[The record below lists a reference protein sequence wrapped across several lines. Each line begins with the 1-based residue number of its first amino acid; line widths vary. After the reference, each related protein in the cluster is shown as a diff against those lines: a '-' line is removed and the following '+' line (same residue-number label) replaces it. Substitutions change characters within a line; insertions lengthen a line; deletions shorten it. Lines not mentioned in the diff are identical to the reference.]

1 MSAHSASAA
10 EPLRKVA
17 LAIGFLA
24 LAGSVLLAHS
34 QPATGYELSLFTS
47 ISPLFWVGLLLAVGI
62 ALAVAFVPPSGIDGH
77 SRTRPVALL
86 LGGLSMAVFAGL
98 PIVRGYRFYGQ
109 HDALTHLGWARAISE
124 GTMLPFEL
132 YYPGIHTATTLVH
145 STLGTPLE
153 QSMLYVVLLAVLVFC
168 VFVPLAVG
176 AIVEDR
182 RAMVIATFAA
192 FLLLPITT
200 ISMYMSAHA
209 MSQAVMFSAL
219 LVYLLARYL
228 RTDGS
233 ASTFSAIGVALSVV
247 AIATVVYH
255 PQLVAHLIVVF
266 LAIVVVQHLARR
278 VASDGQIAGQTAVY
292 GHTLLLVAVFLVWT
306 SNHGFFGGMIQYFL
320 SSAIEF
326 ILEGRGGADTV
337 AAQGASLAAIGGSLT
352 EIFLKL
358 FLVQLIFTLLAVAL
372 AFGLVGSRS
381 TLLRRVRPETTYFTV
396 SLVALGPIF
405 VIYFLAPGSTMHFR
419 VFGLMMVFIT
429 ILGSIAA
436 YGVFAWLSDSDEPRS
451 RARLP
456 GSQPLFAVG
465 FACLLV
471 LSLAAVF
478 PSPYTYHASPHVSDT
493 QMEGYETAF
502 DGQLEDVQF
511 VGLRNGPN
519 RYDDA
524 VNGNAERM
532 GLHEGP
538 PDEGVGVGLA
548 DYYDEDRYFVLTQTD
563 YERETVAYQELR
575 YTEGE
580 LESVSDQP
588 GVDRIQ
594 SNGEFELYYV
604 NAEPEFAEA

>member
-1 MSAHSASAA
+1 MSANSASVD
-10 EPLRKVA
+10 EPFRKVA
-17 LAIGFLA
+17 LAIGFFV
-24 LAGSVLLAHS
+24 LAGSVLLARS
-34 QPATGYELSLFTS
+34 RPATGYELSLYTS
-47 ISPLFWVGLLLAVGI
+47 TPLLFWVGLLLAVGI
-62 ALAVAFVPPSGIDGH
+62 GIAVAFVSPTGSG
-77 SRTRPVALL
+77 RTRPVALV
-86 LGGLSMAVFAGL
+86 LGGLSMLVFAGL
-98 PIVRGYRFYGQ
+98 PIVRGYRFYGH
-109 HDALTHLGWARAISE
+109 HDALTHLGWARAITE

-132 YYPGIHTATTLVH
+132 YYPGIHTVTTLVH
-145 STLGTPLE
+145 STLGTSVA
-153 QSMLYVVLLAVLVFC
+153 QSLLYVVVLSILVFC

-176 AIVEDR
+176 TIVEDG
-182 RAMVIATFAA
+182 RAMVVAAFAG

-219 LVYLLARYL
+219 LCYLLARYL
-228 RTDGS
+228 RTDGAASPSS
-233 ASTFSAIGVALSVV
+233 ALGIALGLTAV
-247 AIATVVYH
+247 ATVVYH

-266 LAIVVVQHLARR
+266 LGIAVVQYLAKR
-278 VASDGQIAGQTAVY
+278 VASDGQIAGQTPVY
-292 GHTLLLVAVFLVWT
+292 GHTVLLIALFLVWT
-306 SNHGFFGGMIQYFL
+306 SNHGFFGGMFEYFL
-320 SSAIEF
+320 TSAVEF
-326 ILEGRGGADTV
+326 VLEGRGGADTV
-337 AAQGASLAAIGGSLT
+337 ATQGASLSAIGGSLG
-352 EIFLKL
+352 EIFFKL
-358 FLVQLIFTLLAVAL
+358 FFAQLVFVLLTVAL
-372 AFGLVGSRS
+372 AFGVVGSRS
-381 TLLRRVRPETTYFTV
+381 ALIRRVRPETTYFTV
-396 SLVALGPIF
+396 ALVALGPPF
-405 VIYFLAPGSTMHFR
+405 VIYFVAPGSTMHFR
-419 VFGLMMVFIT
+419 VFGLMMVFVT

-436 YGVFAWLSDSDEPRS
+436 FSLFAWLTDSDEPRS

-456 GSQPLFAVG
+456 GSRPLFAVG

-538 PDEGVGVGLA
+538 PDEGIGAGLA
-548 DYYDEDRYFVLTQTD
+548 DQYDEDRYFVLTQAD
-563 YERETVAYQELR
+563 YERETIAYQELR
-575 YTEGE
+575 HTGSE
-580 LESVSDQP
+580 LESVTDQP
-588 GVDRIQ
+588 DVDRIQ